1 MAVQP
6 TNRKSEQ
13 NPTAGKIVRTPA
25 PDAID
30 NIRSPS
36 GVGQGQNGPQNRS
49 WSEVGHRTVS
59 PLGLNME
66 QSQAE
71 LRGRVVQSDRW
82 QRHRAARRCH
92 YGRCRRLAAAKCER
106 HRVSDDIRM
115 RGREARPEDA
125 RRRRYDRNRAAGAQ
139 AAVMCRGVSVEKR
152 VGAWPPGQRSGAG
165 FNQPQ

>member
-66 QSQAE
+66 QSQADSE
-71 LRGRVVQSDRW
+71 DVLSKVIAGSVTGRRVDAITGDAVDW
-82 QRHRAARRCH
+82 QRRN
-92 YGRCRRLAAAKCER
+92 
-106 HRVSDDIRM
+106 VSDTAYPTTF
-115 RGREARPEDA
+115 GCE
-125 RRRRYDRNRAAGAQ
+125 GAKPGPKMPG
-139 AAVMCRGVSVEKR
+139 AVDTT
-152 VGAWPPGQRSGAG
+152 AIA
-165 FNQPQ
+165 QPVRKPR